1 MDNVCVSH
9 VLIGLFAEE
18 NNAALHR
25 LDALDNSLGRA
36 EKKVL
41 DAARAKER
49 LEKEVAAAAEAQE
62 SLRIARRSLL
72 LQFLLMRRRWATS

>member
-1 MDNVCVSH
+1 MKQ
-9 VLIGLFAEE
+9 LQEE

-25 LDALDNSLGRA
+25 LDALDKSLGRA
-36 EKKVL
+36 EKKVV

-72 LQFLLMRRRWATS
+72 LQFLLTRRRWATG